1 MIKSKYW
8 LDLKNVLTWAKY
20 DAFVG
25 PESTINFNTKR
36 SLAGFL
42 PVNWA

>member
-25 PESTINFNTKR
+25 PETTINIDRN
-36 SLAGFL
+36 
-42 PVNWA
+42 